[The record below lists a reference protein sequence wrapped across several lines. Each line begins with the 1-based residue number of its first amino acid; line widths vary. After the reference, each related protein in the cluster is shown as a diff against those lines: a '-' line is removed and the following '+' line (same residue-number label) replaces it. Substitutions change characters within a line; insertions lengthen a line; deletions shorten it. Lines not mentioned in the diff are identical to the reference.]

1 MTSFPHRYL
10 HGVIET
16 SCICELMSALPQI
29 PKAHRRLQLFKV
41 HYPVK
46 TTLISFSRR
55 SMLRLESDQAVHTC
69 DVQLFS
75 CWAYL
80 QPYYQQ
86 LIWFQ
91 LDCAASCPVNQAVLI
106 SSNISLKESSHLLE
120 MCDETVSKPMGK
132 CRLLI
137 RNLQNKRR
145 YHFQLIVVDIQEY
158 LVAGEWKPQIW
169 SRYNSRISSI

>member
-1 MTSFPHRYL
+1 MSLPAWHGSCLKETISLIIAEDWFMTSFPHRYL

-75 CWAYL
+75 C
-80 QPYYQQ
+80 
-86 LIWFQ
+86 
-91 LDCAASCPVNQAVLI
+91 
-106 SSNISLKESSHLLE
+106 
-120 MCDETVSKPMGK
+120 
-132 CRLLI
+132 
-137 RNLQNKRR
+137 
-145 YHFQLIVVDIQEY
+145 
-158 LVAGEWKPQIW
+158 
-169 SRYNSRISSI
+169 